1 MEEDLYICDECRAEF
16 NCDEIGDKILCPECG
31 GIISERIAAEKEAEL
46 IEAEEVEPI
55 ETEKAAELIEAE
67 EVEPIET
74 EKAAELI
81 EAEEIEPIETEKEA
95 ELIEAEENMMNNQT
109 AEDMQNNAPQESPE
123 EADKQMLSAKFR
135 VAGCVVL
142 FIAAVFII
150 NAMETGSYRTP
161 WPVAII
167 TTLAGLGLFGYSWY
181 LQSRQQ

>member
-46 IEAEEVEPI
+46 IEAEE
-55 ETEKAAELIEAE
+55 A
-67 EVEPIET
+67 EPIET

-135 VAGCVVL
+135 EAGYVVL

-161 WPVAII
+161 WPLAII

>member
-16 NCDEIGDKILCPECG
+16 NFDEIGDKILCPECG
-31 GIISERIAAEKEAEL
+31 GIISERIAAEKE
-46 IEAEEVEPI
+46 
-55 ETEKAAELIEAE
+55 
-67 EVEPIET
+67 
-74 EKAAELI
+74 AELI

-135 VAGCVVL
+135 EAGCVVL

-161 WPVAII
+161 WPLAII